1 MANFNF
7 DLTGGNYS
15 VNSGNGGNYLEKNK
29 IHDVLFKGA
38 EAKKTETYEA
48 LVVKFESEDG
58 RSFEHKE
65 FGFDVNNPKDM
76 EPQAN
81 SFGGKNPSKFECFQ
95 MFVKHLMVGI
105 DPQLVKDM
113 ESGKIAPFAPAKSSK
128 DSVFMQY
135 AKYIAQIVNNA
146 IDAKTQIKL
155 VANSKGYAAFPSF
168 PVGYTKAGACFM
180 RSNFIGHG
188 LKFTDKEMV
197 NIAVQQSAKPTAMPS
212 LDADPLAMDEQ
223 PAAAPVQDSDIDMD
237 FEL

>member
-7 DLTGGNYS
+7 NLTGNNYS

-58 RSFEHKE
+58 KSFEHKE

-95 MFVKHLMVGI
+95 MFVKHLLIGVN
-105 DPQLVKDM
+105 PQLVKDM
-113 ESGKIAPFAPAKSSK
+113 ETGKIAPFTPAKSK
-128 DSVFMQY
+128 DSVFIQY
-135 AKYIAQIVNNA
+135 AKYIAQIINSA
-146 IDAKTQIKL
+146 IDTKTQIKL
-155 VANSKGYAAFPSF
+155 VANNKGYASFPSF
-168 PVGYTKAGACFM
+168 PVGYTKSGSCFM
-180 RSNFIGHG
+180 RSNFIGQG

-197 NIAVQQSAKPTAMPS
+197 TIAVQQSAKPTTMPNLDSDS
-212 LDADPLAMDEQ
+212 LSIEDPETT
-223 PAAAPVQDSDIDMD
+223 APIAESDIDMD